1 MVRMIAAA
9 LAASA
14 FTSIGAVAAAPAQ
27 QGEERK
33 VQDEKIAVVERQIDA
48 WNRRD
53 WKAAG
58 EMFAEDAVLHSMM
71 IEPVRGRRA
80 IAERIA
86 GLGAGIEEIRL
97 DVRNLGRVGDVVFVE
112 RVDRFTYK
120 GHKGAVPV
128 VGVLEVEK
136 GLIKAW
142 REYYDRATLVRE
154 MGLAEDFHKAAE

>member
-1 MVRMIAAA
+1 MLGLIAAA
-9 LAASA
+9 LA
-14 FTSIGAVAAAPAQ
+14 VAAPAAGAADAPAR
-27 QGEERK
+27 GEK
-33 VQDEKIAVVERQIDA
+33 MVQQDEKIAVVERQIDA

-71 IEPVRGRRA
+71 IEPIRGRAA

-86 GLGAGIEEIRL
+86 GLGAGIEEINL
-97 DVRNLGRVGDVVFVE
+97 DVRNIGRVGDVVFVE

-128 VGVLEVEK
+128 VGVLEVEN
-136 GLIKAW
+136 GRIRAW
-142 REYYDRATLVRE
+142 REYYDRASLVRA
-154 MGLAEDFHKAAE
+154 MGLTEDFHSPGQ